1 MIRNIRQEF
10 FMSPGS
16 FHSRMP
22 TSRLPTKVYDRQSYV
37 MVVSKNDD
45 ILKFMKMHLNRYFSH
60 VGVTKSYTDGY
71 NTLKGRDIDL
81 VLVEV
86 NKERMATFDWVRKVG
101 TAHRTVPVII
111 IDPALEATAADFPQ
125 SLIVGVLAPPFDLD
139 SLHTAIRRCL
149 NIRTSLRDLDALMP
163 PRSNFGQL
171 IQGNAV
177 VESDERMNE
186 LINAIRHHLTEE
198 IVD

>member
-1 MIRNIRQEF
+1 MIKNFCTQF
-10 FMSPGS
+10 LMSPAGFQS
-16 FHSRMP
+16 KMP

-37 MVVSKNDD
+37 MVVSKNED

-60 VGVTKSYTDGY
+60 VGVTKSYTEGY

-111 IDPALEATAADFPQ
+111 IDPALQAAPSDFPQ
-125 SLIVGVLAPPFDLD
+125 SLIVSVIAPPFDLD
-139 SLHTAIRRCL
+139 TLHTAIRRCL
-149 NIRTSLRDLDALMP
+149 NIRASLRDLDALMP

-171 IQGNAV
+171 IQGQAV
-177 VESDERMNE
+177 VESDERTTA